1 MGPDELATWDDVL
14 TGPASTPGWGLLLD
28 RDSHEPMY
36 QQLYTQLRDLIVVRR
51 QFAPGTR
58 LPASRTLA
66 DELGISRNTVLLA
79 YQRLR
84 EDNCIDGAPG
94 AGTIVLAPPR
104 GQAAPP
110 SPARCDALSDRAR
123 AAIANGPGHLIDR
136 SACNRPFAVGMPP
149 LDVFPSALWGRL
161 TANRLRK
168 PPVRLL
174 SDCETLGFAPLREAI
189 AAYLG
194 LMRGVRCRA
203 EQIVVTRGAENALDL
218 VVRSLLEPGDPVWL
232 EEPGTIE
239 ARAVATWHGQRI
251 HPVPIDEEGLV
262 VSAGPDAR
270 MAIVSPTRQLPLGT
284 AMSARRRRELL
295 EWANRNNSWIVELD
309 TEAPFLSPD
318 APPPL
323 QTQDTNGQVIYAGTF
338 RNLLFPEVRAGYCV
352 LPESLVD
359 PISAVLW
366 QSGSGVSALIQ
377 HVLADF
383 INYQYFPRYL
393 RRVRDVSASRRETL
407 LTALRGESADWLT
420 LREDKS
426 GGSFLACLTDHPV
439 DENTL
444 ADRAGPASLSLHS
457 IDRYYAGQ
465 RDLSGVVL
473 GYAAVGEPAIAPAV
487 RRLMKVLG

>member
-1 MGPDELATWDDVL
+1 
-14 TGPASTPGWGLLLD
+14 
-28 RDSHEPMY
+28 MY

-84 EDNCIDGAPG
+84 QDNCIDGAPG
-94 AGTIVLAPPR
+94 AGTVVLQPPPTR
-104 GQAAPP
+104 MPPP

-123 AAIANGPGHLIDR
+123 AAVANGPGHLIDR

-149 LDVFPSALWGRL
+149 LDVFPSSLWGKL
-161 TANRLRK
+161 TANRLRN
-168 PPVRLL
+168 PPVKLL
-174 SDCETLGFAPLREAI
+174 SGCETLGFTPLREAI
-189 AAYLG
+189 AAYVG

-218 VVRSLLEPGDPVWL
+218 VIRSLLEPGDPIWL

-239 ARAVATWHGQRI
+239 ARAAATWHGQRVC
-251 HPVPIDEEGLV
+251 PVRVDDEGLV
-262 VSAGPDAR
+262 VSEGPDAR
-270 MAIVSPTRQLPLGT
+270 MAVVTPARQLPLGT
-284 AMSARRRRELL
+284 AMSARRREELL
-295 EWANRNNSWIVELD
+295 GWAERTGSWIVELD
-309 TEAPFLSPD
+309 TEAPFLSPH
-318 APPPL
+318 ATPPL
-323 QTQDTNGQVIYAGTF
+323 QTQDANGQVIYVGTF

-352 LPESLVD
+352 LPEALVD

-393 RRVRDVSASRRETL
+393 RRVRDVCASRRATL
-407 LTALRGESADWLT
+407 LTALRQHGADWLT
-420 LREDKS
+420 VREDAA
-426 GGSFLACLTDHPV
+426 GGSFLACLTDHPI
-439 DENTL
+439 DEKTL
-444 ADRAGPASLSLHS
+444 TDRASPASLSLHS

-465 RDLSGVVL
+465 RQLSGVVL
-473 GYAAVGEPAIAPAV
+473 GYAAVGEAAIAPAV
-487 RRLMKVLG
+487 QRLMDVLR

>member
-1 MGPDELATWDDVL
+1 MRAGQPWFARRMT
-14 TGPASTPGWGLLLD
+14 TPPGWGLLLD
-28 RDSHEPMY
+28 RSSDEPMY
-36 QQLYTQLRDLIVVRR
+36 QQLYTQLRDLIVVRQ

-84 EDNCIDGAPG
+84 DDNCIDGAPG
-94 AGTIVLAPPR
+94 AGTVVLPPPR
-104 GQAAPP
+104 TPAPPP
-110 SPARCDALSDRAR
+110 SPARCDALSGRAR
-123 AAIANGPGHLIDR
+123 AAVANGPGHLIDR

-149 LDVFPSALWGRL
+149 LDVFPSSLWGKL

-174 SDCETLGFAPLREAI
+174 SGCETLGLRPLREAI

-203 EQIVVTRGAENALDL
+203 EQVVVTPGAENALDL

-239 ARAVATWHGQRI
+239 ARTVAAWHGQRVC
-251 HPVPIDEEGLV
+251 PVPVDDDGLIV
-262 VSAGPDAR
+262 DAAPHDAR
-270 MAIVSPTRQLPLGT
+270 MAIVSPARQLPLGT
-284 AMSARRRRELL
+284 VMSAPRRKSLL
-295 EWANRNNSWIVELD
+295 DWAGRTGSWIVELD
-309 TEAPFLSPD
+309 TEAPFLSPG
-318 APPPL
+318 ATPPL
-323 QTQDTNGQVIYAGTF
+323 QTEDTHGQVIYVGTF

-366 QSGSGVSALIQ
+366 QSGSGVSSLIQ

-383 INYQYFPRYL
+383 VNYQYFPRYL
-393 RRVRDVSASRRETL
+393 RRVRDVCASRRAVL
-407 LTALRGESADWLT
+407 LDALDQYGADWLT
-420 LREDKS
+420 VRSDGT

-439 DENTL
+439 DERTL
-444 ADRAGPASLSLHS
+444 ADRASPASLSLHS
-457 IDRYYAGQ
+457 IDRYYMGH
-465 RDLSGVVL
+465 RELSGVVL
-473 GYAAVGEPAIAPAV
+473 GYAAVGEAAIAPAV
-487 RRLMKVLG
+487 RRLVDVLR

>member
-1 MGPDELATWDDVL
+1 MTTP
-14 TGPASTPGWGLLLD
+14 PGWGLLLD
-28 RDSHEPMY
+28 RTSREPMY

-84 EDNCIDGAPG
+84 QDNCIDGAPG
-94 AGTIVLAPPR
+94 AGTVVLPPPR
-104 GQAAPP
+104 TP
-110 SPARCDALSDRAR
+110 SPPPGPGRCDALSGRAR

-149 LDVFPSALWGRL
+149 LDVFPASLWGKL

-174 SDCETLGFAPLREAI
+174 SGCETLGFMPLREAI

-203 EQIVVTRGAENALDL
+203 EQVVVTRGAEHALDL
-218 VVRSLLEPGDPVWL
+218 VIRSLLEPGDAVWL

-239 ARAVATWHGQRI
+239 ARAVATWHGQRVC
-251 HPVPIDEEGLV
+251 PVPVDDEGLV
-262 VSAGPDAR
+262 VDAGPDAR
-270 MAIVSPTRQLPLGT
+270 MAIVSPARQLPLGT
-284 AMSARRRRELL
+284 VMSGPRRKGLL
-295 EWANRNNSWIVELD
+295 DWAQRTGSWIVELD

-318 APPPL
+318 AAPPL
-323 QTQDTNGQVIYAGTF
+323 QTEDAHGQVIYAGTF

-366 QSGSGVSALIQ
+366 QSGSGVSSLIQ

-383 INYQYFPRYL
+383 VNYQYFPRYL
-393 RRVRDVSASRRETL
+393 RRVRDVCASRREAL
-407 LTALRGESADWLT
+407 VTALGQYGADWLT
-420 LREDKS
+420 VSDDAS
-426 GGSFLACLTDHPV
+426 GGSFLACVTGHPIDEQTLTD
-439 DENTL
+439 
-444 ADRAGPASLSLHS
+444 RASPASLSLHS
-457 IDRYYAGQ
+457 IDRYYMGQ
-465 RDLSGVVL
+465 GELSGVVL
-473 GYAAVGEPAIAPAV
+473 GYAAVGEAAIVPAV
-487 RRLMKVLG
+487 QRLMNVLR